1 MWNKQPLLVFTAI
14 LSIALFISYFIHAHY
29 VSQYADITT
38 GQFYLSYSV
47 NFILTL
53 AITITLYMLRI
64 KQAHNLGFIFM
75 GGSLFKF
82 LIFFLIF
89 YPEYA
94 LDGEISKTEFGL
106 FFIPYAI
113 SLTLETTFLIRILN
127 KMD

>member
-14 LSIALFISYFIHAHY
+14 LSIALFTSYFIHTYY
-29 VSQYADITT
+29 VSQHVDIPSS
-38 GQFYLSYSV
+38 QFHLSYSI

-53 AITITLYMLRI
+53 AITIILYTLRI

-94 LDGEISKTEFGL
+94 LDGIMSKIEFGL

-113 SLTLETTFLIRILN
+113 SLTVETTFLIRILN
-127 KMD
+127 KLD